1 MFKFNETDPAYVLL
15 RYYDLGLNNNTSGP
29 DKCNSVAT
37 IVADKINLI
46 GTNSKGHYSVTDR
59 KDLITDEEMQKIIE
73 TAHQLP
79 YGDKLIEFLDI
90 FRKAFLNHTH
100 SHYLLPPIPDPSTIP
115 QLEGYNLDTMLSDT
129 VRIN

>member
-1 MFKFNETDPAYVLL
+1 MTDPAYILL
-15 RYYDLGLNNNTSGP
+15 RHYDFDNNKTGESAK
-29 DKCNSVAT
+29 KCRSTAT
-37 IVADKINLI
+37 IVADKINLL
-46 GTNSKGHYSVTDR
+46 GNNSKQDNYKLTDR
-59 KDLITDEEMQKIIE
+59 KDLITDEEMRKIID

-100 SHYLLPPIPDPSTIP
+100 SHYLLPPIPDPETIP
-115 QLEGYNLDTMLSDT
+115 QLEGYNLERMLSDT

>member
-1 MFKFNETDPAYVLL
+1 MTDPAYILL
-15 RYYDLGLNNNTSGP
+15 RHYDFDNNRDSRGVSNRCCST
-29 DKCNSVAT
+29 AT
-37 IVADKINLI
+37 IVADKINLL
-46 GTNSKGHYSVTDR
+46 GNNSKQSNYKLTDR
-59 KDLITDEEMQKIIE
+59 DDLITDEEMRKIVE

-100 SHYLLPPIPDPSTIP
+100 SHYLLPPIPDPETIP
-115 QLEGYNLDTMLSDT
+115 QLEGYNLERMLSDT